1 MRVPRRLSMNRREDF
16 ALVRREGRSVAGRY
30 LVMGTLASEALP
42 HLKTGMITSRKVG
55 KAVTRNRIR
64 RRLRAILSKHGDKLD
79 GARYLVL
86 VARHRAGEAS
96 FRDLEREWLRLA
108 RRLEILPGPDPSE

>member
-1 MRVPRRLSMNRREDF
+1 MNQREDF
-16 ALVRREGRSVAGRY
+16 ARVRREGRSVAGRY
-30 LVMGTLASEALP
+30 LVMGTLVSGSLT
-42 HLKTGMITSRKVG
+42 HLKTGTITSRKVG

-64 RRLRAILSKHGDKLD
+64 RRLRSILSKHGDKLD

-108 RRLEILPGPDPSE
+108 RRLEILPGADPPR